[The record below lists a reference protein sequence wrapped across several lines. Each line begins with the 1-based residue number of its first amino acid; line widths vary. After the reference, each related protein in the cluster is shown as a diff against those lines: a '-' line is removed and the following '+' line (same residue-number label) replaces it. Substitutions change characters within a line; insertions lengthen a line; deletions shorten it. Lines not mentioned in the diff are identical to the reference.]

1 MPTSAPIL
9 NKHVERV
16 LVSQQQIA
24 DRVKEMAD
32 EITANHPDPSEPL
45 VILCVLNG
53 SVVFLADLIRH
64 LPIRMLLGVIG
75 ASSYSGKST
84 VSKGPSIWHRM
95 HSPVDMKD
103 KHVLIVDDI
112 LDSGNTL
119 RLVRQTV
126 EEQNPKSVA
135 TTVLLR
141 KPDKAPQDVE
151 AEYIGFDIE
160 DAFVVGYGLDYA
172 GEFRN
177 LPHIAV
183 LKPEC
188 YADDV
193 GE

>member
-1 MPTSAPIL
+1 MSTTAPVL
-9 NKHVERV
+9 DKHIERV
-16 LVSQQQIA
+16 IVDQHQIA
-24 DRVKEMAD
+24 DRVKAMAA
-32 EITANHPDPSEPL
+32 EITANHPNHDEPL
-45 VILCVLNG
+45 VTLCVLNG

-75 ASSYSGKST
+75 ASSYRGKST
-84 VSKGPSIWHRM
+84 ESQGPSIWHRM

-103 KHVLIVDDI
+103 QHVLIVDDI

-126 EEQNPKSVA
+126 EDQNPKSVA
-135 TTVLLR
+135 TAVLLR
-141 KPDKAPQDVE
+141 KPDKAPPDVK

-188 YADDV
+188 YEHDGA
-193 GE
+193 